1 MFSFMDVLLSFSEVS
16 KKYFVSWN
24 CSVCSFMGFVLYFVP
39 RFKLSNYWVKVLIFI
54 GNLSVIFFVAGRKIL
69 SISVFERGMLSRGS
83 TRLKT

>member
-39 RFKLSNYWVKVLIFI
+39 RLKLFNYWVKVLIFI
-54 GNLSVIFFVAGRKIL
+54 GNLSVIFL
-69 SISVFERGMLSRGS
+69 SLVEKYFQFPF
-83 TRLKT
+83 LKEVCYPEGQLD

>member
-1 MFSFMDVLLSFSEVS
+1 MFSFMDVLLSFSEVY
-16 KKYFVSWN
+16 KKYFVSQN
-24 CSVCSFMGFVLYFVP
+24 CSVCSFMVFFLYFVP